1 LKDKTKVIAIDGAA
15 ATGKSTLAKIL
26 ATDLGYVYMDT
37 GLMFRSLT
45 YEALQRNIIHEGGM
59 DHEALL
65 HFLSDSRFDWK
76 NDQLA
81 LNEQLYGDEIRTLKV
96 SEEVSNVAAQEVIRK
111 FTLENQRRLAAD
123 KNIVMDGRDIGS
135 VVFPDANH
143 KFFLQATPEVRAERR
158 WQELQQKGEQITL
171 NSVLEN
177 VRLRDKKDSER
188 KHAPL
193 KQAADAIL
201 IDTTQKSITDVLD
214 LMKSYI
220 D

>member
-1 LKDKTKVIAIDGAA
+1 MKDKTKVIAIDGAA

-37 GLMFRSLT
+37 GLMFRALT
-45 YEALQRNIIHEGGM
+45 YEALQRNIIHKDGM

-81 LNEQLYGDEIRTLKV
+81 LNEKVYGDEIRTLEV

-123 KNIVMDGRDIGS
+123 KNIIMDGRDIGS

-158 WQELQQKGEQITL
+158 WQELQQKGEQVTL
-171 NSVLEN
+171 KSVLEN

>member
-1 LKDKTKVIAIDGAA
+1 MKDKTKVIAIDGAA

-26 ATDLGYVYMDT
+26 ATDLCYVYMDT
-37 GLMFRSLT
+37 GLMFRALT
-45 YEALQRNIIHEGGM
+45 YETLQRNIIHEGGM

-158 WQELQQKGEQITL
+158 WQELQQKGEQVTL

-193 KQAADAIL
+193 KQSADAIL

>member
-1 LKDKTKVIAIDGAA
+1 MKDKTKVIAIDGAA

-37 GLMFRSLT
+37 GLMFRALT
-45 YEALQRNIIHEGGM
+45 YEALQRNIIHKDGM

-76 NDQLA
+76 NDLLV
-81 LNEQLYGDEIRTLKV
+81 LNEQVYGNEIRTLEV

-158 WQELQQKGEQITL
+158 WQELQQKGEQVTL

>member
-1 LKDKTKVIAIDGAA
+1 MKDKTKVIAIDGAA

>member
-1 LKDKTKVIAIDGAA
+1 MKDKTKVIAIDGAA

-37 GLMFRSLT
+37 GLMFRALT
-45 YEALQRNIIHEGGM
+45 YEALQRNLIHKDGM

-76 NDQLA
+76 NDQLV
-81 LNEQLYGDEIRTLKV
+81 LNEQVYGNEIRTLEV

-158 WQELQQKGEQITL
+158 WQELQQKGEQVTL

>member
-1 LKDKTKVIAIDGAA
+1 MKDKTKVIAIDGAA

-45 YEALQRNIIHEGGM
+45 YEALQRNIIHKGGM

-81 LNEQLYGDEIRTLKV
+81 LNEQLYGDEIRTIKV
-96 SEEVSNVAAQEVIRK
+96 SEKVSNVAAQEVIRK

-158 WQELQQKGEQITL
+158 WQELQQKGEQVTL

>member
-1 LKDKTKVIAIDGAA
+1 MKDKTKVIAIDGAA

-81 LNEQLYGDEIRTLKV
+81 LNEQLYGDEIRTIKV
-96 SEEVSNVAAQEVIRK
+96 SEKVSNVAAQEVIRK

-158 WQELQQKGEQITL
+158 WQELQQKGEQVTL

>member
-1 LKDKTKVIAIDGAA
+1 MKDKTKVIAIDGAA

-37 GLMFRSLT
+37 GLMFRALT

-59 DHEALL
+59 DHEALF

-76 NDQLA
+76 NDQLV

-158 WQELQQKGEQITL
+158 WQELQQKGEQVTL

>member
-1 LKDKTKVIAIDGAA
+1 MKDKTKVIAIDGAA

-37 GLMFRSLT
+37 GLMFRALT

-76 NDQLA
+76 NDQLV
-81 LNEQLYGDEIRTLKV
+81 LNEQVYGNEIRTLEV

-158 WQELQQKGEQITL
+158 WQELQQKGEQVTL

-201 IDTTQKSITDVLD
+201 IDTTQKSIKDVLD

>member
-1 LKDKTKVIAIDGAA
+1 MKDKTKVIAIDGAA

-158 WQELQQKGEQITL
+158 WQELQQKGEQVTL